1 MNQRSPQAGGFLLI
15 TAIFV
20 GTGIGVAKG
29 EPSLGF
35 VYGLGAGVVLALLVW
50 LLDRRRTR

>member
-15 TAIFV
+15 AAIFV
-20 GTGIGVAKG
+20 GTGIGVARG

-35 VYGLGAGVVLALLVW
+35 VAGLAAGIALALLVW